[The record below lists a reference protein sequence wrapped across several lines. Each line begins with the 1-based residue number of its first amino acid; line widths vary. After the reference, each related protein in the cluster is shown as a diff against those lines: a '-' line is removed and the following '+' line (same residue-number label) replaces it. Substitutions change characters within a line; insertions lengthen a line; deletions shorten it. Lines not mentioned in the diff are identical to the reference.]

1 MRKCM
6 LTLSIAAF
14 FTLFSLTA
22 INARASDG
30 DGLQKIRATC
40 YCHAGITASGQYT
53 REGIVA
59 GKKDWMGKAVAL
71 YSCGEGDE
79 LGEFI
84 GYFEVLDTGAGIDTD
99 GDGRGDTIKNGKSI
113 DIYKYTLDDA
123 KAFVKEHGD
132 YVYMK
137 LIDAEG

>member
-1 MRKCM
+1 MF
-6 LTLSIAAF
+6 L
-14 FTLFSLTA
+14 LTA
-22 INARASDG
+22 INTSASDG
-30 DGLQKIRATC
+30 DELQKVRATC

-53 REGIVA
+53 REGIIA
-59 GKKDWMGKAVAL
+59 AKREWIGKAVAL
-71 YSCGEGDE
+71 YSCSEGDE

-84 GYFEVLDTGAGIDTD
+84 GYFEVLDTGLGIDTD
-99 GDGRGDTIKNGKSI
+99 GDGKGDSITRGKSI

-123 KAFVKEHGD
+123 KAFVKEYGD

>member
-1 MRKCM
+1 MF
-6 LTLSIAAF
+6 L
-14 FTLFSLTA
+14 LTA
-22 INARASDG
+22 INTSASDG
-30 DGLQKIRATC
+30 DGLQKVRATC

-53 REGIVA
+53 REGIIA
-59 GKKDWMGKAVAL
+59 AKREWIGKAVAL
-71 YSCGEGDE
+71 YSCSEGDE

-84 GYFEVLDTGAGIDTD
+84 GYFEVLDTGLGIDTD
-99 GDGRGDTIKNGKSI
+99 GDGKGDSITRGKSI

-123 KAFVKEHGD
+123 KAFVKEYGD

>member
-1 MRKCM
+1 MN
-6 LTLSIAAF
+6 TAVFSILF
-14 FTLFSLTA
+14 FVTA
-22 INARASDG
+22 INTSASDG
-30 DGLQKIRATC
+30 DELQKVRATC

-53 REGIVA
+53 REGIIA
-59 GKKDWMGKAVAL
+59 AKREWMGKAVAL
-71 YSCGEGDE
+71 YSCSEGDE

-84 GYFEVLDTGAGIDTD
+84 GYFEILDTGLGIDTD
-99 GDGRGDTIKNGKSI
+99 GDGKGDSITRGKSI
-113 DIYKYTLDDA
+113 DIYKYTLDDC